1 MDLEVATCYLC
12 GGAIGNIDDVDAMY
26 EEDLLCGSC
35 EHDVAESIFED
46 DLMEDGM
53 TEQEDD

>member
-12 GGAIGNIDDVDAMY
+12 GGAVGNIDDVDAMY

-35 EHDVAESIFED
+35 EHDVSESILED
-46 DLMEDGM
+46 DLMEEGM